1 MNIFKESSSSL
12 KEKDKTKKSNL
23 NLRKKS
29 YKKLDEVKKNI
40 TKKKLVNIKE
50 NSEEKENNNKI
61 NTNQKLKKNSKI
73 NTNQKLKPTIQPKTK
88 RIKNKSNHNLS
99 KEITKKLTNLSS
111 FKYKSKNKSPE
122 KNYSSYNLEN
132 LLINVKITEN
142 KNNIIEKDEY
152 REMFSKYVRDDYSNS
167 ILESLLKDDY
177 ICENFLDNHK
187 ITPRMRT
194 RMADWMIEVLSNYN
208 CDDLTYFESINLM
221 DRYFFECKKKKKI
234 LIPEDLHLI
243 GVTSMFIASKY
254 HDIKPLRLKTVQEK
268 IAHDKLTCEEIK
280 NKEDEISRFLNYSF
294 GLPSMWDFITIFIEE
309 IFYVKYNSHQI
320 QNKILL
326 ENYCKENDEKI
337 DEDEIKLGQLMN
349 KLYTKNMLNL
359 LKIVCL
365 YLAKMNCHDYA
376 LMQNKQSLLAASTIF
391 VAMKIC
397 EKIND
402 EEYINDYFNN
412 KLSTISKQ
420 DESNIIPIAQKIL
433 FNAQHFD
440 EKFSGLENLKKI
452 HFNAIIE
459 LKNTK

>member
-1 MNIFKESSSSL
+1 MNIGKNSL
-12 KEKDKTKKSNL
+12 ALKDKDKMKKSSL

-29 YKKLDEVKKNI
+29 ILNKLDKEKYQKTKQKLFINI
-40 TKKKLVNIKE
+40 TKE
-50 NSEEKENNNKI
+50 NSAEKENNKNHSNNLKQKQIKYPKI
-61 NTNQKLKKNSKI
+61 KKK
-73 NTNQKLKPTIQPKTK
+73 
-88 RIKNKSNHNLS
+88 KNKSNKNFM
-99 KEITKKLTNLSS
+99 KETIKITNLSS
-111 FKYKSKNKSPE
+111 FKYKNKNRNKSPE
-122 KNYSSYNLEN
+122 KKNFSSFNLEN
-132 LLINVKITEN
+132 LLINTKINEN
-142 KNNIIEKDEY
+142 KENIIEKDEY
-152 REMFSKYVRDDYSNS
+152 RQMFSKYVRDDYSNS
-167 ILESLLKDDY
+167 ILQSLLKDDF
-177 ICENFLDNHK
+177 IIENFLEYHK

-221 DRYFFECKKKKKI
+221 DRYFKECEYHKKI

-254 HDIKPLRLKTVQEK
+254 HDIRPLRLKTVQDK
-268 IAHDKLTCEEIK
+268 IAHGKLTCEEIK

-294 GLPSMWDFITIFIEE
+294 GLPTMWDFITIFIEE

-326 ENYCKENDEKI
+326 DNYYKENIDDDDEF
-337 DEDEIKLGQLMN
+337 EDDKNLEKLIN
-349 KLYTKNMLNL
+349 KLYTKNMLYL
-359 LKIVCL
+359 LKNVCI
-365 YLAKMNCHDYA
+365 YLAKMNCHDYN

-402 EEYINDYFNN
+402 EQYINEYFNN
-412 KLSTISKQ
+412 KLSNISNQ
-420 DESNIIPIAQKIL
+420 DENNIIPIAQKIL
-433 FNAQHFD
+433 YNAQHFD
-440 EKFSGLENLKKI
+440 EIFNGLENLKKV

>member
-12 KEKDKTKKSNL
+12 KDKGKYKKLNL

-29 YKKLDEVKKNI
+29 YKKLDEIKNHI

-50 NSEEKENNNKI
+50 NSEEKENDNKI
-61 NTNQKLKKNSKI
+61 NTNQKLKPN
-73 NTNQKLKPTIQPKTK
+73 IQTKTK

-99 KEITKKLTNLSS
+99 KEITIKLTNLSS

-177 ICENFLDNHK
+177 ICENFLDSHK

-221 DRYFFECKKKKKI
+221 DRYFFECKKKKKT

-254 HDIKPLRLKTVQEK
+254 HDIRPLRLKTVQEK
-268 IAHDKLTCEEIK
+268 IAHNKLTCEEIK

-337 DEDEIKLGQLMN
+337 DEDDIKLGKLMN

-420 DESNIIPIAQKIL
+420 NESNISPIAQKIL

-452 HFNAIIE
+452 NFNAIIE
-459 LKNTK
+459 LKKTK

>member
-1 MNIFKESSSSL
+1 MNIFKDSL
-12 KEKDKTKKSNL
+12 PFKDKDKPKQLSL

-29 YKKLDEVKKNI
+29 TQKKIIDKEKQ
-40 TKKKLVNIKE
+40 KLLNNLKE
-50 NSEEKENNNKI
+50 NSQEKENNKLNSNQKQKENNKI
-61 NTNQKLKKNSKI
+61 YNNHNKNQNKQS
-73 NTNQKLKPTIQPKTK
+73 KTK
-88 RIKNKSNHNLS
+88 RKKNKSNGNIS
-99 KEITKKLTNLSS
+99 KESYTNLSS
-111 FKYKSKNKSPE
+111 FKYKSKIKFQD

-132 LLINVKITEN
+132 LLINVNISEN
-142 KNNIIEKDEY
+142 KNNNIEKDEY

-177 ICENFLDNHK
+177 ISKNFLEFHK

-221 DRYFFECKKKKKI
+221 DRYFVECQKRKI
-234 LIPEDLHLI
+234 ILFPEDLHLI

-254 HDIKPLRLKTVQEK
+254 HDIRPLRLKIVQEK
-268 IAHDKLTCEEIK
+268 IAHGKLTCEEIK
-280 NKEDEISRFLNYSF
+280 SKEDEISRFLNYSF
-294 GLPSMWDFITIFIEE
+294 GLPTIWDFITIFIEE

-326 ENYCKENDEKI
+326 ENYCKEEQNVKNDSN
-337 DEDEIKLGQLMN
+337 DIKLRKLMN

-365 YLAKMNCHDYA
+365 YLAKMNCHDYN

-412 KLSTISKQ
+412 KLSNISNQ
-420 DESNIIPIAQKIL
+420 DENNIIPIAQKIL
-433 FNAQHFD
+433 YNAQHFD
-440 EKFSGLENLKKI
+440 EIFSGLENLKKV